1 MDCLNPAAKGH
12 NEPGLLGNDQRRS
25 SRGRKLTNALLAL
38 LSILFVVLL
47 GVVIWL
53 GVEVHKCRNDI
64 DSLRRTTLG
73 GSTQSAAANTASLGS
88 TGSTAASASVPLYLS
103 KNATSATGYAYSG
116 SLYRCDSLF
125 GRSLQYCE
133 ARALRLWKF

>member
-12 NEPGLLGNDQRRS
+12 NEPGLLGHENRRS

-38 LSILFVVLL
+38 LTILFLVLL

-53 GVEVHKCRNDI
+53 GVEVHKCRHDI
-64 DSLRRTTLG
+64 DNLRRTTLG
-73 GSTQSAAANTASLGS
+73 GSTQSASASTASLGS
-88 TGSTAASASVPLYLS
+88 TGNTAYSSSVPLYLS

-116 SLYRCDSLF
+116 SLYRCVSLF
-125 GRSLQYCE
+125 GMFT
-133 ARALRLWKF
+133 AVI